1 MRRSGRVGARRLGLA
16 SGLRTVAVV
25 VGFRLRAG
33 WRKALSEK
41 GKLAFGV
48 RAMEEAP
55 GRDLPV
61 DVLFGA
67 IAFFVLLTLFQW
79 APLGPWFNRRD
90 GVKFG
95 LTVSRRA
102 ALTVGTNLVGLT
114 MLLVLLN
121 ALLGAA
127 RRRTSAAA
135 GRRCGERVEA
145 GPRRPAVARRRVS
158 GRGRSSSLRWRRRG

>member
-48 RAMEEAP
+48 VVCTILAMNYAFSVRAIEEAP

-79 APLGPWFNRRD
+79 APLGRWFNRQRWSEVRPD
-90 GVKFG
+90 GEPTRG
-95 LTVSRRA
+95 ADWSARTW
-102 ALTVGTNLVGLT
+102 LVWP
-114 MLLVLLN
+114 
-121 ALLGAA
+121 
-127 RRRTSAAA
+127 
-135 GRRCGERVEA
+135 C
-145 GPRRPAVARRRVS
+145 
-158 GRGRSSSLRWRRRG
+158 SSSC